1 MRILQITPR
10 IPYPKDDG
18 GKIGIANIYERF
30 AREASVT
37 LFSATREGATK
48 RSLDEAGKFGEVIVC
63 ENSIKNNPFRIIRAL
78 SRKRS
83 LPTSKFCAPKVFKD
97 LARFIEGRGFD
108 IVHADHT
115 FLAPLAFFAAEKTGA
130 RIGIRLH
137 NIEAM
142 IWKRYA
148 DTIAPS
154 PKRMFL
160 RAQAN
165 KILREESEFIS
176 KADVNFAITEEEKI
190 AALEMAPNAKVVV
203 ASAGIDPDS
212 WSPDSSIKR
221 DPSALILATTY
232 KWRPNVDAVDWFAEK
247 VMPAVKKRNPDARL
261 TLLGKNPP
269 DSLKYYRKI
278 GVDPIGYVESIKPYL
293 DRSSIYVAPLFAGA
307 GIRIKILEAMAAE
320 LPVVAT
326 PISAEGI
333 SARDAEGLFVRR
345 TAEEFVETVSGLI
358 ENPDDARTAG
368 KAARKFVSEFFSW
381 DKNVGIMLEEYG
393 KFLG

>member
-1 MRILQITPR
+1 MKILQITPR

-30 AREASVT
+30 VRKAEVT

-48 RSLDEAGKFGEVIVC
+48 KSLDEAEKFGEVIVC
-63 ENSIKNNPFRIIRAL
+63 DNSIKNNPFRIIRAL

-83 LPTSKFCAPKVFKD
+83 LPTSKFCAPKVFKN
-97 LARFIEGRGFD
+97 LARVIEGRGFD

-115 FLAPLAFFAAEKTGA
+115 FLAPLAFFVAEKTGA
-130 RIGIRLH
+130 KVGIRLH
-137 NIEAM
+137 NIEGM

-165 KILREESEFIS
+165 KILREEAEFIS
-176 KADVNFAITEEEKI
+176 KADVNFAITEEEKMT
-190 AALEMAPNAKVVV
+190 ALEMASKANVVV

-212 WSPDSSIKR
+212 WSPDTSIKR
-221 DPSALILATTY
+221 EPSALILATTY
-232 KWRPNVDAVDWFAEK
+232 NWRPNVDAVVWFAEK
-247 VMPAVKKRNPDARL
+247 VMPEVKRRNPEASL

-269 DSLKYYRKI
+269 DSLKNFRKI

-333 SARDAEGLFVRR
+333 PARDAEGLFVRR
-345 TAEEFVETVSGLI
+345 TAEEFVETVSRLI
-358 ENPDDARTAG
+358 DNPEEARIAG
-368 KAARKFVSEFFSW
+368 KAARRYVSEFFSW
-381 DKNVGIMLEEYG
+381 DKNVGIMLGEYE
-393 KFLG
+393 KLIN